1 MFISEILDKRMEMNG
16 DHVYFCTKCV
26 NSNQRFGLQ
35 FDDKGVCDAC
45 NYAVE
50 KGDSID
56 WEQRERELQQL
67 CERFRSKDGS
77 IDCLVPSSGGK
88 DSCYVAH
95 QLKYEYGMHP
105 LTVTFAP
112 AMFTDIGWKNY
123 QNLCSLFDNL
133 MAYPQRTIHSKI
145 ALLGFELLGDIF
157 TPWHCG
163 KEAFP
168 LQVALKYNIPLMFY
182 GEKQG
187 VEYGGGRRGG
197 GYPRQEVQDRDLDKS
212 IHFLDQLVKT
222 GIRYGVFKEGEIKEK
237 TLEMYTQPEEKLMQ
251 ESGLEVHWFSYYK
264 KWIPQENYYYAQE
277 NCGFEPNPER
287 SEGTYHKYA
296 SLDDKTDGLYYYMQ
310 LIKIGIGRCTSDAS
324 QEIRSNLIT
333 RDEAVALVHKY
344 DTEFP
349 KKYFRENLEYMGITE
364 EHFHRTVD
372 KFRPPHLWNKRNGE
386 WQLKYQVV

>member
-1 MFISEILDKRMEMNG
+1 MFIDEILDKRMKQMDLN
-16 DHVYFCTKCV
+16 VFYCTNCV
-26 NSNQRFGLQ
+26 NSNQRFGFK
-35 FDDKGVCDAC
+35 FDENRVCEAC
-45 NYAVE
+45 NYAKE
-50 KGDSID
+50 KESSID
-56 WEQRERELQQL
+56 WEKREEELQQL
-67 CERFRSKDGS
+67 CDRFRSKDGS
-77 IDCLVPSSGGK
+77 IDCIVPSSGGK
-88 DSCYVAH
+88 DSGYVAH
-95 QLKYEYGMHP
+95 HLKCKYGMHP
-105 LTVTFAP
+105 LTATFAP

-123 QNLCSLFDNL
+123 QNMCRLFDNV
-133 MAYPQRTIHSKI
+133 MAYPNREIHSKL
-145 ALLGFELLGDIF
+145 ARLGFELLGDIF

-163 KEAFP
+163 IKSYP
-168 LQVALKYNIPLMFY
+168 LHLAIKYNVPLIVY

-187 VEYGGGRRGG
+187 VEYGGRSEGRDR
-197 GYPRQEVQDRDLDKS
+197 PTEEIQDRDFDKG
-212 IHFLDQLVKT
+212 IHFLSRIVKA
-222 GIRYGVFKEGEIKEK
+222 GLRHGVFKEGEIKEK
-237 TLEMYTQPEEKLMQ
+237 TLEMYTQPEEKLIQ
-251 ESGLEVHWFSYYK
+251 EAGLEIHSFSYYK

-277 NCGFEPNPER
+277 NCGFEPNSER

-324 QEIRSNLIT
+324 QEIRSNHIT

-386 WQLKYQVV
+386 WQLKHQVV